1 MEKERAKK
9 QIVKRYRALGT
20 VIDLAVYGSTDEN
33 LLDGAFHL
41 IQHYEDLLT
50 VNRPLS
56 ELMTVNLFA
65 GKSAVQV
72 SDAVYQLT
80 KQAVEQS

>member
-50 VNRPLS
+50 VN
-56 ELMTVNLFA
+56 LFA